1 MLVWKILLI
10 WVLLCLPKGG
20 TIVIIGLFGKE
31 IRIPA
36 FASIFNEYRI
46 IGSLWANY
54 NEFREVIELAKKG
67 KIRHHTQK
75 FNLEGIN
82 DAIELLSEG
91 TLVGRGVII
100 P

>member
-1 MLVWKILLI
+1 M
-10 WVLLCLPKGG
+10 
-20 TIVIIGLFGKE
+20 VIIGLFGKE

-54 NEFREVIELAKKG
+54 NKLREVIELAKKG
-67 KIRHHTQK
+67 KIRHHIQK

-82 DAIELLSEG
+82 YAIELLSQG

>member
-1 MLVWKILLI
+1 M
-10 WVLLCLPKGG
+10 
-20 TIVIIGLFGKE
+20 VIIGLFGKE

-36 FASIFNEYRI
+36 FASIFNENRI
-46 IGSLWANY
+46 IGSLWVNY
-54 NEFREVIELAKKG
+54 NELREVIELAVKG
-67 KIRHHTQK
+67 KIRHHIQR

-82 DAIELLSEG
+82 YAIELLSQG